1 MVPASRRLGEVF
13 QLVERKSYFTVHA
26 PRQIGKTTTLLA
38 IARELTAAGGHAA
51 VLVSMETGA
60 GFPDDIGAA
69 ELAVLTSWRNAAS
82 EQLPPALHPPP
93 WPDAPPGSRIGE
105 ALRAWSEA
113 SQRPLVVFLDEIDA
127 LRNGVLLSVLRQ
139 LRDGYRNRP
148 RRFPWALAL
157 VGLRDVRDYQ
167 VAVGERDHLGTASPF
182 NIKVRSLTLGDFT
195 VDEVRALYG
204 QHSADTGQVFAVDA
218 LERVVHYT
226 GGQPWLVNA
235 LAAVAIDVL
244 VPDRSE
250 PITAAVVE
258 RAVRVLIDRRDTHLD
273 SLAERLRDPR
283 VRNVLAPLIA
293 GATPPTLLDN
303 DEIRYAID
311 LGLVKRTDAAL
322 AFANPIYQEIVSRE
336 LFFAAR
342 STLPPIDP
350 SWRAAD
356 GRLDRAALLSGFL
369 AFWRR
374 HGEPLMRTAQY
385 HEIAAQL
392 VLMAF
397 LDRVAN
403 GGGAVEREY
412 AIGSGRLD
420 LCLRLGDD
428 RLAIEVKVWREG
440 EPDPRAEGLEQI
452 DRYLAG
458 LGLRHGWLV
467 IFDRRPGLARLS
479 ERTVAEPATTPG
491 GRAVDVVRA

>member
-1 MVPASRRLGEVF
+1 MVPASGRLAAVF
-13 QLVERKSYFTVHA
+13 RLVERKSYFTVHA

-38 IARELTAAGGHAA
+38 IARELTTAGGHAA

-69 ELAVLTSWRNAAS
+69 ELAVLTSWRSAAAV
-82 EQLPPALHPPP
+82 QLPSALQPPP

-113 SQRPLVVFLDEIDA
+113 SPRPLVVFLDEIDA
-127 LRNGVLLSVLRQ
+127 LRNGVLVSVLRQ

-167 VAVGERDHLGTASPF
+167 VALGERDHLGTASPF

-195 VDEVRALYG
+195 PDEVRALCE
-204 QHSADTGQVFAVDA
+204 QHTAETGQRFTDDA
-218 LERVVHYT
+218 LERIMRDT
-226 GGQPWLVNA
+226 NGQPWLVNA
-235 LAAVAIDVL
+235 LAAVAVDEL
-244 VPDRSE
+244 AQDRGE
-250 PITAAVVE
+250 PITATVIG

-293 GATPPTLLDN
+293 GASPPELLDN

-311 LGLVKRTDAAL
+311 LGLIKRTEAAL

-350 SWRAAD
+350 GWRAAD
-356 GRLDRAALLSGFL
+356 GGLDRGALLSGFL

-428 RLAIEVKVWREG
+428 RLAIEVKVWRDG
-440 EPDPRAEGLEQI
+440 EPDPRAEGLAQI

-458 LGLRHGWLV
+458 LGLAHGWLV
-467 IFDRRPGLARLS
+467 IFDRRPDLPRLS
-479 ERTVAEPATTPG
+479 ERTASESAVTPG